1 LAHLDDD
8 AEQTVSPRPVAGP
21 RLARVLAIVPYVLA
35 HPGTTIAELAERFR
49 VDPHDIERDL
59 ELLPMCG
66 LPPYTADRLIDVWVT
81 DDGAVDIRLA
91 EYFEHPLRLTPAEG
105 VALVAS
111 ARALL
116 AVPGAGDGPL
126 ASAVEKLERVLGAVG
141 LLQVDVG
148 GAAHLDAIR
157 AAIDAHEQIEIDYFS
172 YSRDEMT
179 TRRVD
184 PERVFHALGAWY
196 LSAYCHSAESDRL
209 FRVDRVRGV
218 RPTGHGFTP
227 RTENDVA
234 AARASAEELGSLV
247 YHPAVDDV
255 RATLRLAPEL
265 EWVVETLPTESRRV
279 ERSGHVVV
287 VLPVSGAAFLER
299 LLLRLGPHATVL
311 DPPEAKAQQSAAA
324 ERLLKRYRSQPVA
337 N

>member
-1 LAHLDDD
+1 
-8 AEQTVSPRPVAGP
+8 
-21 RLARVLAIVPYVLA
+21 
-35 HPGTTIAELAERFR
+35 
-49 VDPHDIERDL
+49 
-59 ELLPMCG
+59 
-66 LPPYTADRLIDVWVT
+66 LIDVWVT

-91 EYFEHPLRLTPAEG
+91 EYFERPLRLTPAEG

-157 AAIDAHEQIEIDYFS
+157 TAIDEHEQIEIDYFS

-179 TRRVD
+179 TRSVD

-196 LSAYCHSAESDRL
+196 LSAYCHSAEGDRL

-218 RPTGHGFTP
+218 RPTGHGFAP
-227 RTENDVA
+227 RVGTGTADD
-234 AARASAEELGSLV
+234 RPSAEELGSLV
-247 YHPAVDDV
+247 YHPAPDDMRV
-255 RATLRLAPEL
+255 TLRLAPEA
-265 EWVVETLPTESRRV
+265 EWVVETLPTETRRV

-287 VLPVSGAAFLER
+287 VLQVSGTAFLER
-299 LLLRLGPHATVL
+299 LLLRLGPNVQVL
-311 DPPEAKAQQSAAA
+311 DPPEAEAQRSLAAVRVL
-324 ERLLKRYRSQPVA
+324 ERYRSESA
-337 N
+337 S